1 MSAPIPD
8 YTSCLLQLP
17 IDILGF
23 IARILVFT
31 APQFRTV
38 RSWSYT
44 QAVKVHLLRLIA
56 KHAAYLNLKTTL
68 SLEPG
73 KEGKRFVV
81 ARPASDNVYD
91 GPTKDEVI
99 RPGPVGLTWYPS
111 VPSACTITSTAVV
124 ALNLHGGAYAMFTGR
139 DADCGF
145 ASKMLHSHLDCSF
158 VCSPSY
164 RNSTTKSDHFPA
176 ALQDAITSYLHLVKD
191 MRIPPSQIVLSGD
204 SAGANLALAL
214 LRYIDEY
221 GADHDIPLPAAA
233 TLWSPW
239 VDINDALVSTVES
252 KANGPTDY
260 LTTVFCQWG
269 ASMYTKNGTI
279 NPTQPYISPL
289 LHPFTLRRGDV
300 PVFIHAGD
308 REVLLQ
314 DISQMAKKLE
324 VAGWLVKLYISP
336 GCPHDVFMFGKAL
349 GFEVEAAKAAK
360 EAKKYLKPVTELQLG
375 R

>member
-1 MSAPIPD
+1 MLD
-8 YTSCLLQLP
+8 YTSCLTQLP
-17 IDILGF
+17 VDILGF
-23 IARILVFT
+23 IARIFIFA
-31 APQFRTV
+31 APQIRAV
-38 RSWSYT
+38 PSWSYT
-44 QAVKVHLLRLIA
+44 QAVKVHMLTLIA
-56 KHAAYLNLKTTL
+56 KYAAYLNLKTAL

-73 KEGKRFVV
+73 KEGKRFIV
-81 ARPASDNVYD
+81 AKTASDKSYD
-91 GPTKDEVI
+91 GPTRDNII
-99 RPGPVGLTWYPS
+99 RAGPVGLTWFPS
-111 VPSACTITSTAVV
+111 VPSSSTLTSTSVV

-145 ASKMLHSHLDCSF
+145 AAKMLQSHLGCSF

-164 RNSTTKSDHFPA
+164 RVSTNKADHFPA
-176 ALQDAITSYLHLVKD
+176 ALQDAITAYLHLVKE
-191 MRIPPSQIVLSGD
+191 MQIPASQIVLSGD

-260 LTTVFCQWG
+260 LTTIFCQWG
-269 ASMYTKNGTI
+269 ASMYTKNGAI
-279 NPTQPYISPL
+279 DPTHPYISPL
-289 LHPFTLRRGDV
+289 LHPFALRRGEV

-308 REVLLQ
+308 REVLLD
-314 DISQMAKKLE
+314 DIVQMAKKLK
-324 VAGWLVKLYISP
+324 VAGWPVELHVSS

-349 GFEVEAAKAAK
+349 GFEVEAAEAAK
-360 EAKKYLKPVTELQLG
+360 EAKNYLRTVTKLQFSG
-375 R
+375 